1 MDNLSRNKVESLLD
15 INSSAPLPSP
25 CPRLSDSTNVPH
37 PKPLAAPTVL
47 TSPLE
52 QVQKADKENPP
63 LVITKKAE
71 APLTAKSMGL
81 PGQSHHQSQS
91 QGKALGDKDELAQR
105 FGALQGKLQ
114 SLKRESRRPSIS
126 GTYPDQQVKAQAA
139 MGGLAAR
146 LQSLQRRESIRPV
159 EQPLNSEVSSLVKVA
174 DQLFN
179 DPELADL
186 LEKGLTAQLTRSH
199 EGATDES
206 KIRELASMVKTLR
219 RGIKELRRRAEAFVE
234 QSLRFEKEA
243 SQRIQAIKLASESA
257 ARSAQAELA
266 HAKREAASVT
276 ANHKTALASWSGELD
291 LHRAEIAA
299 LKREAQR
306 LEAEKDKAKEE
317 AQKSENAL
325 RIVEGELK
333 DAKKTQAQRER
344 ELQVDKNSTAQ
355 ALYEARE
362 TAERLK
368 TALEAETER
377 ANTATSTAEML
388 TLEKTSLFAENEELR
403 HRLEGESSAHSALTA
418 RTETLSS
425 EAAELRLQIATIEPE
440 LRRLRDIE
448 IKMAKELEEMRPLA
462 STAAVLQ
469 QEVTLL
475 KEKGE
480 QAQRERGHT
489 QEQLDEKKTR
499 VEMLESELQAA
510 IEERE
515 KAQKQV
521 QQMQESTEFAK
532 EEALKAKE
540 ALNTTQQALETTK
553 SRLSKLEGELEALQE
568 CTVGLQGFGK
578 DGAGNEVTKELLSRM
593 TSKIAT
599 LESAVA
605 AAEARRREAHDKL
618 VELKGNIRVFCRV
631 RPHTSPVA
639 TVGPDGCSI
648 KLVADGKRHEYRFDA
663 AFPPTISQAQ
673 VFEAVADVV
682 QSALDGY
689 KVCLFSYGQTGAGKT
704 YTMQGGEGIGEEGI
718 VPRSVEKILATVA
731 RAREEG
737 WTYDLEASFVEVY
750 NEQLRD
756 LLGTRSSGGTESLS
770 IQHGAE
776 GGHTIVVGAT
786 RAKIESAEDAER
798 VVKRAGAARRTEST
812 AMNAVS
818 SRSHAV
824 FILYVTGRHEASGTL
839 LRGSLNLV
847 DLAGSER
854 LSRSGVEGDRAKEA
868 CSINKSLSSLGDVFA
883 ALATKA
889 SHIPYRNSKLTHL
902 LQPCLGGSGKT
913 LMFVNINPEPAS
925 AGESL
930 CSLRFAAKVNAC
942 ETAAK
947 GGAVRN
953 VEVLT
958 HGNGSGNG
966 SGIKR
971 LAASSS
977 MMGSALRSIR
987 HKPS

>member
-1 MDNLSRNKVESLLD
+1 MESGLD
-15 INSSAPLPSP
+15 IRHEAPLPSP

-37 PKPLAAPTVL
+37 PQPLTSLPAL
-47 TSPLE
+47 TSPLVPNC
-52 QVQKADKENPP
+52 QLDKENPP
-63 LVITKKAE
+63 SLAVVTKAE
-71 APLTAKSMGL
+71 APLTARSLGMN
-81 PGQSHHQSQS
+81 GQSQNHSQS
-91 QGKALGDKDELAQR
+91 QTLGDKDEMAQR

-126 GTYPDQQVKAQAA
+126 GTYPDHSVKAQAA

-159 EQPLNSEVSSLVKVA
+159 EQTMNSEASSLVKIA
-174 DQLFN
+174 SQLFN
-179 DPELADL
+179 DPELVAL

-219 RGIKELRRRAEAFVE
+219 RGMKELRRRAESYVE
-234 QSLRFEKEA
+234 QSLRFEKDA
-243 SQRIQAIKLASESA
+243 TQQIQAVKLASESA

-299 LKREAQR
+299 LKREVQR
-306 LEAEKDKAKEE
+306 LEAEKEKAKEDV
-317 AQKSENAL
+317 QKSDNAVRVL
-325 RIVEGELK
+325 EAELK
-333 DAKKTQAQRER
+333 DAKKSQTQRER

-362 TAERLK
+362 AAERLK
-368 TALEAETER
+368 AALEVETER
-377 ANTATSTAEML
+377 ANTAVAAVESL
-388 TLEKTSLFAENEELR
+388 TLEKASLLAETEDLK

-418 RTETLSS
+418 RTATLTS
-425 EAAELRLQIATIEPE
+425 EAAELRLQITAMEPE
-440 LRRLRDIE
+440 LRRLRDVE
-448 IKMAKELEEMRPLA
+448 ITMGKELEELRPLA
-462 STAAVLQ
+462 SQAVVLE
-469 QEVTLL
+469 QEVSVL
-475 KEKGE
+475 KKSGE
-480 QAQRERGHT
+480 EAQWERGQT
-489 QEQLDEKKTR
+489 QVQLDETTMR
-499 VEMLESELQAA
+499 LEALESELKAA
-510 IEERE
+510 VEEKS
-515 KAQKQV
+515 KAQEEV
-521 QQMQESTEFAK
+521 LLMRDSTESAK
-532 EEALKAKE
+532 QEAVRAKE
-540 ALNTTQQALETTK
+540 ALDTAQKTLETTRTK
-553 SRLSKLEGELEALQE
+553 LSKLEGELEALQE

-593 TSKIAT
+593 TSKIAA
-599 LESAVA
+599 LETAVA

-631 RPHTSPVA
+631 RPHASPVA

-663 AFPPTISQAQ
+663 ALAPATSQAQ

-704 YTMQGGEGIGEEGI
+704 YTMQGGDGVGEEGI
-718 VPRSVEKILATVA
+718 VPRSVDKILATVA

-756 LLGTRSSGGTESLS
+756 LLGARSSAPTESLS

-786 RAKIESAEDAER
+786 RARIESAEDAQR
-798 VVKRAGAARRTEST
+798 VVRRAAAARRTEST
-812 AMNAVS
+812 AMNAES

-854 LSRSGVEGDRAKEA
+854 LGRSGAEGDRAKEA
-868 CSINKSLSSLGDVFA
+868 CSINKSLSALGDVFA

-958 HGNGSGNG
+958 HGSGT
-966 SGIKR
+966 GIKR
-971 LAASSS
+971 AAVNALPSSS
-977 MMGSALRSIR
+977 SLGSALRSIR
-987 HKPS
+987 HKPSY